1 MYLFVAVL
9 YSGTFCFL
17 RSGIRKSVQWYNG
30 MSIVYNL
37 ELNFNQN
44 RLLKVM
50 RCENL
55 ENFTIF
61 YHYWPQ
67 EVEIDF
73 QTTNYTFLDP
83 ENSDQDHTFFLEFSK
98 FKADTWVPWLKM
110 FQMIRHNLQFLLG
123 KAKKFL
129 FFCDNSQYLPW
140 CNYHL

>member
-1 MYLFVAVL
+1 MFWNLTLALELFVLKCFGGQLLYDSFLRNSDILKDVFVAVL

-61 YHYWPQ
+61 YHY
-67 EVEIDF
+67 
-73 QTTNYTFLDP
+73 
-83 ENSDQDHTFFLEFSK
+83 
-98 FKADTWVPWLKM
+98 
-110 FQMIRHNLQFLLG
+110 
-123 KAKKFL
+123 
-129 FFCDNSQYLPW
+129 
-140 CNYHL
+140 